1 MPRPA
6 SQCERPEIAAVV
18 VRVVGPH
25 AEQMAHRIDAPGRLM
40 RHEDPDHPAP
50 EKSLERA
57 PSAVEGEPD
66 RGRQCEAESKPQQIE
81 PVRQRGRPVADEI
94 GYVASG
100 VLRLRLEQPA
110 HMGAPEPGESRLV
123 RPMRILIGVGM
134 GMMTAMGRRP
144 EQDRPF
150 ARHRAESGEDQP
162 QRGSAFEC
170 TVGEIAMKAD
180 LDADRAGQIEREEE
194 PERHRSGPAYVP
206 SHDEGGERPQGRHHH
221 HGQRDAPMHGQPAGA
236 RQRRVEGAHAPF
248 SCRSRYWARQR

>member
-1 MPRPA
+1 
-6 SQCERPEIAAVV
+6 
-18 VRVVGPH
+18 
-25 AEQMAHRIDAPGRLM
+25 M

-50 EKSLERA
+50 EEPLERA
-57 PSAVEGEPD
+57 PSAVERESDG
-66 RGRQCEAESKPQQIE
+66 GRQRETQSEPQQIE

-123 RPMRILIGVGM
+123 RSVRILIGVGM

-150 ARHRAESGEDQP
+150 ARHRAASGEDQP
-162 QRGSAFEC
+162 QRGSALERP
-170 TVGEIAMKAD
+170 VGEIAMKAD
-180 LDADRAGQIEREEE
+180 LDADCAGEIEREEE
-194 PERHRSGPAYVP
+194 PERDCTGPADVP
-206 SHDEGGERPQGRHHH
+206 GQDEGGERPQGRHRH
-221 HGQRDAPMHGQPAGA
+221 HGQRDAPMHGEPAGA